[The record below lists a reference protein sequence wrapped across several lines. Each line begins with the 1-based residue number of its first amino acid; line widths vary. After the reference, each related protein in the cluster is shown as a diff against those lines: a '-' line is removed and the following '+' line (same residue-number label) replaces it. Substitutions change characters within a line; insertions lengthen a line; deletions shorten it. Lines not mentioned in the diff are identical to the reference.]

1 MTLYYTDTLEHATS
15 TTPVV
20 TPDGDLIL
28 AGGILGD
35 NYKPLASVWCY
46 HFGTQEPAANGG
58 LASARGLWPWAI
70 VAMIAA
76 IVAIAYLLSIGRR
89 KKPVDVNVQPPADD
103 IDDVTLADGK
113 GEELMERICQLMD
126 DEQLYLRSDL
136 KLQDVAVRLST
147 NSSYISEC
155 INSVRSQSFSL
166 FINTYRIRHAQELL
180 RKQPDIKTATL
191 AEESGFSTE
200 TTFFRNFKIVTGMTP
215 REWLTTLAQGQQ

>member
-1 MTLYYTDTLEHATS
+1 
-15 TTPVV
+15 
-20 TPDGDLIL
+20 
-28 AGGILGD
+28 
-35 NYKPLASVWCY
+35 
-46 HFGTQEPAANGG
+46 
-58 LASARGLWPWAI
+58 
-70 VAMIAA
+70 MIAA
-76 IVAIAYLLSIGRR
+76 IVAIAYLLSIRRR

-103 IDDVTLADGK
+103 IDDITLADGK
-113 GEELMERICQLMD
+113 GEELMDRICQLMD

-147 NSSYISEC
+147 NSSYVSEC